1 MLFNTDQTLK
11 QIVALASKEL
21 DQADLYFGHGTD
33 NSCDEA
39 CWLIETVLQREGHK
53 DISEEIK
60 LSEAILEELQA
71 LLSRRVSEKI
81 PLAYLLNEAWFAGL
95 PFYVD
100 DKVIIPRSPIAE
112 VIKNRFEPLIKR
124 DPNSILDLCC
134 GSGCIGLASAIE
146 FPESVVT
153 LADLSAEALRVA
165 AINSDKHLLNQRMKL
180 CQSNLFDEMEGT
192 FDLIVS
198 NPPYV
203 GEAEYQSLPAE
214 YMHEPAMA
222 LLSED
227 NGLAL
232 PIEILRQAANYLNDE
247 GVLVLEVGNSWQAL
261 QDLYPNAPFLW
272 LEFEHGG
279 EGILSL
285 TMKQLQS
292 YEF

>member
-11 QIVALASKEL
+11 QIVTLASKEL
-21 DQADLYFGHGTD
+21 DKAGLFFGHGTD
-33 NSCDEA
+33 NSWDEA
-39 CWLIETVLQREGHK
+39 CWLIETLMVREGHEV
-53 DISEEIK
+53 ISEEIK
-60 LSEAILEELQA
+60 LNEATLDQLQA
-71 LLSRRVSEKI
+71 LLSRRVSEKV

-100 DKVIIPRSPIAE
+100 DQVIIPRSPIAE
-112 VIKNRFEPLIKR
+112 IIKNRFEPLIKG

-146 FPESVVT
+146 FPESTVM
-153 LADLSAEALRVA
+153 LSDLSAEALRVA
-165 AINSDKHLLNQRMKL
+165 AKNSEKHNLNHRVNIQK
-180 CQSNLFDEMEGT
+180 SHLFDEVNGA

-203 GEAEYQSLPAE
+203 GENEYQTLPDE
-214 YMHEPAMA
+214 YKHEPAMA
-222 LLSED
+222 LLSEN

-232 PIEILRQAANYLNDE
+232 PIEILRKAPNYLNEE

-261 QDLYPNAPFLW
+261 RDLYPNAPFLW
-272 LEFEHGG
+272 LEFEKGG

-285 TMKQLQS
+285 TKKQLQD